1 MSSRWGAAS
10 SAESNRIF
18 SGSTWLLAGKGIQMG
33 AGFLFWVIA
42 ARSVSL
48 TDMGVAAAAASAV
61 MLCTQFGILG
71 TGAAVIVGI
80 GRRHDPARTLD
91 LAFTLLGLASIVAA
105 GGYLAFAGAFGSR
118 ALFMG
123 HVAAFVAVFIVAAV
137 FGTAIICL
145 DQASV
150 AFGRP
155 HASVARYGLGA
166 LVSAGSLLIVSSVR
180 EELDGLLVFLCW
192 TFGSVLASLVGA
204 LQLRA
209 WMGYR
214 YRPFVQLSAVRG
226 MLRVG
231 LPNQLLTVTE
241 RVTPALVPLILGYVV
256 SPELTAHWYPA
267 WMMAW
272 VAFTVPISAGL
283 LQFADG
289 VNNPAGM
296 NLIVRRG
303 ITWSLLVGGAMAVVL
318 AISAPTLLGFMGDQ
332 YADSSAAALRILTL
346 GLVPFAL
353 LQGYNA
359 ACRALG
365 RQSEAIVLG
374 VCTAIAVCLAV
385 GWLAPHGVTAVAWGW
400 LAVMSAAGL
409 LALGRLR
416 PLTALASNVAT
427 PAAGPR
433 EVASG

>member
-1 MSSRWGAAS
+1 LSSRWGAAG
-10 SAESNRIF
+10 SAESNRIV
-18 SGSTWLLAGKGIQMG
+18 SGSTWLLAGKGISMG

-48 TDMGVAAAAASAV
+48 SDMGAAAAATSAV

-80 GRRHDPARTLD
+80 GRRQDPARTLD

-118 ALFMG
+118 TLFMG
-123 HVAAFVAVFIVAAV
+123 QAAAFVAVFVVAAV

-166 LVSAGSLLIVSSVR
+166 LLSAGSLLVVSSVR
-180 EELDGLLVFLCW
+180 EELNGLLVFLCW
-192 TFGSVLASLVGA
+192 TSGSVLATLVGA
-204 LQLRA
+204 LQLWA

-214 YRPFVQLSAVRG
+214 YRPFIQLSAVRG

-241 RVTPALVPLILGYVV
+241 RVTPALIPLILGYVV

-272 VAFTVPISAGL
+272 VAFIVPITAGL

-289 VNNPAGM
+289 VKNPAGM
-296 NLIVRRG
+296 NHTVRKG
-303 ITWSLLVGGAMAVVL
+303 IAWSLLVGGAMAVGL
-318 AISAPTLLGFMGDQ
+318 AISARTLLGFMGDQ
-332 YADSSAAALRILTL
+332 YADSSAAALRILCL

-365 RQSEAIVLG
+365 RQSEAIALG
-374 VCTAIAVCLAV
+374 VCTATTVCLVVA
-385 GWLAPHGVTAVAWGW
+385 WLAPHGVTAVAWGW

-409 LALGRLR
+409 LALARLR
-416 PLTALASNVAT
+416 PLTALPSKVAT
-427 PAAGPR
+427 PAGERR
-433 EVASG
+433 EVAHG

>member
-1 MSSRWGAAS
+1 MSPRWGAAG
-10 SAESNRIF
+10 SAGSRLV

-42 ARSVSL
+42 ARSLSL
-48 TDMGVAAAAASAV
+48 TEMGVAAAAASAV
-61 MLCTQFGILG
+61 MLCTQFSILG
-71 TGAAVIVGI
+71 TGAAVIVGV
-80 GRRHDPARTLD
+80 GRRQDPARILD
-91 LAFTLLGLASIVAA
+91 VAFTLLGLASVIAA
-105 GGYLAFAGAFGSR
+105 AAYLAFAGLFGSR
-118 ALFMG
+118 AMFMG
-123 HVAAFVAVFIVAAV
+123 HAVAFGAVFVVAAV

-155 HASVARYGLGA
+155 QASVLRYGLGA
-166 LVSAGSLLIVSSVR
+166 VVSAGSLLVVSGMTAD
-180 EELDGLLVFLCW
+180 LDGLAVFLCW
-192 TFGSVLASLVGA
+192 TLASVLVSIVGA
-204 LQLRA
+204 LQLKA

-214 YRPFVQLSAVRG
+214 YRPFFQLSAVRS

-283 LQFADG
+283 MQFAQAVED
-289 VNNPAGM
+289 PAAM
-296 NLIVRRG
+296 RRTVRRG
-303 ITWSLLVGGAMAVVL
+303 IVWSLIVGGGIAVVL
-318 AISAPTLLGFMGDQ
+318 VTKARTLLGFMGDH
-332 YADSSAAALRILTL
+332 YADSSATALRVLLL
-346 GLVPFAL
+346 GLVPFAV

-365 RQSEAIVLG
+365 RPREAILLG
-374 VCTAIAVCLAV
+374 VCTAVAVCLTSA
-385 GWLAPHGVTAVAWGW
+385 WLAPHGVTAVAWGW

-409 LALGRLR
+409 VGLGRLR
-416 PLTALASNVAT
+416 PLTDHASS
-427 PAAGPR
+427 
-433 EVASG
+433 VASARQPQEVGHG

>member
-1 MSSRWGAAS
+1 MSSRGGTARI
-10 SAESNRIF
+10 AESHRIF

-42 ARSVSL
+42 ARSLSL
-48 TDMGVAAAAASAV
+48 TEVGVAAAAASAV

-80 GRRHDPARTLD
+80 GRRQDPARTLD

-105 GGYLAFAGAFGSR
+105 GGYLTFAGLFGSR

-123 HVAAFVAVFIVAAV
+123 QAAAFGAVFVVAAL

-155 HASVARYGLGA
+155 DASVLRYGLGA
-166 LVSAGSLLIVSSVR
+166 AVSAGSLLLVSSVM
-180 EELDGLLVFLCW
+180 EDLDALQVFVCW
-192 TFGSVLASLVGA
+192 SLASVLASLVGA

-214 YRPFVQLSAVRG
+214 YRPFLQFSAVRG

-283 LQFADG
+283 LQFADA
-289 VNNPAGM
+289 VNNPAG
-296 NLIVRRG
+296 LSRTVRRG
-303 ITWSLLVGGAMAVVL
+303 ITWSLLVGGAIAVVL
-318 AISAPTLLGFMGDQ
+318 GISAPTLLGFLGDQ
-332 YADSSAAALRILTL
+332 YADSSASALRILSL
-346 GLVPFAL
+346 GLVPFAV

-365 RQSEAIVLG
+365 RQSEAILLG
-374 VCTAIAVCLAV
+374 LSTAVAVCLTV
-385 GWLAPHGVTAVAWGW
+385 GRLAPHGVTAVAWGW
-400 LAVMSAAGL
+400 LVVTSAAGL
-409 LALGRLR
+409 LALSRFSRLS
-416 PLTALASNVAT
+416 ALASNVAV
-427 PAAGPR
+427 ADAGPR
-433 EVASG
+433 EVARG